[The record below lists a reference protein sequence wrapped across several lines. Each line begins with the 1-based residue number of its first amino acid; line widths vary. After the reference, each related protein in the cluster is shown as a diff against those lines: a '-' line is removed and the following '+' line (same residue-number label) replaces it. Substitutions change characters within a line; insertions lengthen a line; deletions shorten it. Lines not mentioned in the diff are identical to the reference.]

1 MSTVG
6 RPVNAFVPQGWGGGV
21 LRVSSDGDDRMQ
33 ENIEV
38 KKFLDMGLP
47 TDPHKNPGPTINPP
61 KNPMPNFQALPRIF
75 RLFSNCCIARDI
87 TAAMLVVKNKS
98 ISLLSGNL
106 HCDWE
111 NREHLK
117 HLRNVIVLQE
127 KSQSGARKLNPRRC
141 TSSDKR
147 PMGMCRWMGS
157 YLRLAKVPGCLYCR
171 WEVKNG
177 SQTKN
182 TPQNSLKLSHSP
194 NFPFS
199 PPPPKKK
206 TGIENFK
213 PKKVLRSSQA
223 LEIWST
229 PPGVLTCVQM
239 FKL

>member
-6 RPVNAFVPQGWGGGV
+6 RPVNAFAPQGWGGGGTSGFKWRGRSNV
-21 LRVSSDGDDRMQ
+21 REHRG
-33 ENIEV
+33 
-38 KKFLDMGLP
+38 KKIPRHGASHRP
-47 TDPHKNPGPTINPP
+47 PQKPRANNSPP

-157 YLRLAKVPGCLYCR
+157 HFHDWVDY
-171 WEVKNG
+171 NG
-177 SQTKN
+177 VAFSIE
-182 TPQNSLKLSHSP
+182 LLEWGR
-194 NFPFS
+194 PFS
-199 PPPPKKK
+199 DFR
-206 TGIENFK
+206 G
-213 PKKVLRSSQA
+213 
-223 LEIWST
+223 
-229 PPGVLTCVQM
+229 
-239 FKL
+239 

>member
-1 MSTVG
+1 
-6 RPVNAFVPQGWGGGV
+6 
-21 LRVSSDGDDRMQ
+21 
-33 ENIEV
+33 
-38 KKFLDMGLP
+38 MGLP

-199 PPPPKKK
+199 PPPKKKPESKISNPKKSFDHPRHLK
-206 TGIENFK
+206 
-213 PKKVLRSSQA
+213 S
-223 LEIWST
+223 
-229 PPGVLTCVQM
+229 GVPLLGFLHAFRCSNSKRTCTSLY
-239 FKL
+239 KLLLNGDNRIMEQ